1 MSSALLLTKVD
12 DLFRD
17 DHYHLRTDDSC
28 YFIREYIA
36 YAGFSH
42 CETNDLILNLKKSMD
57 KRGKSEWRYKD
68 WAIRKC
74 AEELITAIA
83 EKWTLNGWI
92 LVPAPPSKTKAH
104 EMYDD
109 RMVQIAQ
116 MVGQTLAVDI
126 VELLESIADREPQHA
141 SKAKRDV
148 QAQVANLRVNKRL
161 LKTRPKGIV
170 VLDDVLTTGAT
181 FQACQTVL
189 ERELPD
195 VPVAGLFVAR
205 RVPPQDDPD
214 DFDDTLGDDDD

>member
-12 DLFRD
+12 DLFRG
-17 DHYHLRTDDSC
+17 DHFHLGTDDSC

-57 KRGKSEWRYKD
+57 KRGKAEWRYKD

-74 AEELITAIA
+74 AEELIAAIE
-83 EKWTLNGWI
+83 EKWTLEGWL

-104 EMYDD
+104 ESYDD

-116 MVGQTLAVDI
+116 IVGQSLSIGV
-126 VELLESIADREPQHA
+126 VELLECIADREPQHS
-141 SKAKRDV
+141 SKAKRNIE
-148 QAQVANLRVNKRL
+148 AQILNLQFNGASIRK
-161 LKTRPKGIV
+161 RPKGIL

-181 FQACQTVL
+181 FQACKAVL
-189 ERELPD
+189 KRELQN

-205 RVPPQDDPD
+205 RVPQVESD
-214 DFDDTLGDDDD
+214 DFDDSDLGDEDD